1 MASFLQRIKQ
11 QLYTLLRK
19 TEKYTKTDMVYFAKG
34 GTWLTL
40 GHMIAVASSFLL
52 TIAFANLLPKET
64 YGTYKYILSVAGII
78 MAFSLTGFKTAV
90 VQSVARGFEGIL
102 RKAFAINLRWSMGM
116 PAVSLAGAAYYF
128 LNDNTTLAASL
139 LIIGFFSPVLSSS
152 GLYSMFLTGKKEFKT
167 TAVCEAFNNIIPALS
182 LFCALFVAQDP
193 VALVFVYFFST
204 TVASFALYR
213 YTLWKYKPTDTVDPS
228 SISYGKHLSA
238 MNILG
243 TIAVYVDRVLVFHYL
258 GAAQLAIY
266 AFATVMPEQ
275 IKALLSKNI
284 AALAL
289 PKFSERSLEEIKEN
303 VAGRM
308 IKAGI
313 AIAMMTIAY
322 IIVAPY
328 VFRLFF
334 PQYFESVF
342 YSQIFSISLVAAL
355 YIVPISILQSQNMTQ
370 TLYRFNIAAPIVQII
385 LLFFLTSS
393 YGLAGAISA
402 QITAKFFNL
411 ALSLFLLARAR

>member
-1 MASFLQRIKQ
+1 MASFLERTKQRLHDI
-11 QLYTLLRK
+11 LRK
-19 TEKYTKTDMVYFAKG
+19 TEKYTKTDMVYLAKG

-40 GHMIAVASSFLL
+40 GHIVAVISSFLL
-52 TIAFANLLPKET
+52 TIAFANLLPKEA
-64 YGTYKYILSVAGII
+64 YGTYKYILSIAGMI
-78 MAFSLTGFKTAV
+78 MALSLTGFKTAV
-90 VQSVARGFEGIL
+90 VQSVARGFEGVL
-102 RKAFAINLRWSMGM
+102 KAAFKTNLRWSMGM
-116 PAVSLAGAAYYF
+116 PAVSLAGAIYYF
-128 LNDNTTLAASL
+128 LNDNTTLAVSL
-139 LIIGFFSPVLSSS
+139 LIIGFFSPLLSSS

-167 TAVCEAFNNIIPALS
+167 TAIYEAFNNIIPALS
-182 LFCALFVAQDP
+182 LFIALLITQKP

-204 TVASFALYR
+204 TAVSLALYF
-213 YTLWKYKPTDTVDPS
+213 YTLWKYKPTDITDPS

-243 TIAVYVDRVLVFHYL
+243 TIVVYVDRVLVFHYL

-289 PKFSERSLEEIKEN
+289 PKFSEKSMTEIKAN
-303 VAGRM
+303 ISGRM
-308 IKAGI
+308 IKAGL
-313 AIAMMTIAY
+313 AIATMTALY
-322 IIVAPY
+322 IIAAPY
-328 VFRLFF
+328 IFKIFF

-342 YSQIFSISLVAAL
+342 YSQIFSISLMAAL
-355 YIVPISILQSQNMTQ
+355 YVVPINILQSQNMTQ
-370 TLYRFNIAAPIVQII
+370 ALYRFNTAAPIVQII

-393 YGLAGAISA
+393 YGLAGAITA

-411 ALSLFLLARAR
+411 CLSLVLLARAR